1 MEWDPITLTY
11 TEPTND
17 IVSKTHW
24 ETEFKKLI
32 DASNSVHT
40 AVNTLNNAYENL
52 VATALADIISGF
64 SIVHNDLSNRDAV
77 NAHPTAAV
85 TGLDTALADLAADI
99 AAIAAGNIKPD
110 WDAAPEDDDGIL
122 NKPDIPTALD
132 DLDAS
137 ATSRHLTDTYIAV
150 LDRKTTTA
158 YGTEAVTDTVFSDK
172 VGYAAKNGDLYVK
185 YAL

>member
-1 MEWDPITLTY
+1 MWNPVTLTY

-32 DASNSVHT
+32 DASNLAHAQITVLST
-40 AVNTLNNAYENL
+40 AYEDMVASVAADALDLIVQGTIPMATVEDLSETLSDIQDEIVLLNARPAGVQSDWNEAVDTEADYIKNKPTIL
-52 VATALADIISGF
+52 TDLEDMAATAA
-64 SIVHNDLSNRDAV
+64 
-77 NAHPTAAV
+77 
-85 TGLDTALADLAADI
+85 
-99 AAIAAGNIKPD
+99 
-110 WDAAPEDDDGIL
+110 
-122 NKPDIPTALD
+122 
-132 DLDAS
+132 
-137 ATSRHLTDTYIAV
+137 SRHLTDTYIAV

-172 VGYAAKNGDLYVK
+172 VRYAAKNGDLYVK

>member
-11 TEPTND
+11 TEPLDD

-85 TGLDTALADLAADI
+85 TGLDTALADLAAGI
-99 AAIAAGNIKPD
+99 AEIAAGNIKPD
-110 WDAAPEDDDGIL
+110 WNAAPGADAEIL
-122 NKPDIPTALD
+122 NKPTLITALANMS
-132 DLDAS
+132 AS
-137 ATSRHLTDTYIAV
+137 AASRHLTDTYIAI

-158 YGTEAVTDTVFSDK
+158 YGTAAVSDAVFQG
-172 VGYAAKNGDLYVK
+172 VAGYAAKNGDIYIK
-185 YAL
+185 HA